1 MLCSLPTI
9 NCSNRRQWNW
19 QQAFDKFPLFNAL
32 SEVILISR
40 SPAAAAAA
48 TTAAAAATTAAAAAT
63 TAAVVEASAVVV
75 TAAAVKALF
84 LNPCQVTIVALS
96 NNELLQL

>member
-1 MLCSLPTI
+1 MHAAIGLHSFLWPEVITKWSYDI
-9 NCSNRRQWNW
+9 PWEE
-19 QQAFDKFPLFNAL
+19 AL

-40 SPAAAAAA
+40 SPA
-48 TTAAAAATTAAAAAT
+48 AAAAAT

-75 TAAAVKALF
+75 TAAAVETLF
-84 LNPCQVTIVALS
+84 LNPCQVTIIALS

>member
-48 TTAAAAATTAAAAAT
+48 TTAAAAATTAA
-63 TAAVVEASAVVV
+63 VVEASAVVV
-75 TAAAVKALF
+75 TTAAIEALF
-84 LNPCQVTIVALS
+84 LNPCQVTIIALS